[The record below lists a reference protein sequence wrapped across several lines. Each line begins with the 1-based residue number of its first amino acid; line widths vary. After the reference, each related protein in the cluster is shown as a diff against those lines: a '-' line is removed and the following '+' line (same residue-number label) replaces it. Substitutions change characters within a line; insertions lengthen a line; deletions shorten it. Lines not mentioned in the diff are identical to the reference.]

1 MRTKE
6 IQLEKSQV
14 TILDAFPSAS
24 AILNESGD
32 IVVTNSEWDQKSAY
46 GFFTDSAVHKNF
58 FEHCRSSAENGSD
71 DALKLII
78 GLRRV
83 LDRDE
88 ESFQS
93 TYSNNSKEN
102 PKWFRVN
109 IKPFEETGAVLFI
122 EDISMNITAVRE
134 LRDSKEKYRQQFN
147 HSINGII
154 IGTPEGDILDANPAA
169 CEILGYSLKELKKG
183 GRKLIM
189 DESHPL
195 NIEAS
200 KIRQETSSFEGEKQ
214 YIHKK
219 GRDISVMV
227 SSVIFRD
234 QDRGLTTINSFRDIT
249 KEKQIQKKLKNE
261 QEFTRTAIESIPGTF
276 YVLDADGAFLEWN
289 EAFYSDLGY
298 NEEDMFGM
306 KPIDFFVDE
315 DQELIAEKLL
325 SAVNDG
331 SAETVARVKTKDGD
345 IRSFKLNARSFTSD
359 SATYIVGTGMDITEL
374 VEAKTASDRH
384 YKMMSQLFDNSP
396 LGIVMIDQQ
405 NRINRVNN
413 GFRKMF
419 GYNNGDVEGA
429 NVNDLVTDSNTRKEA
444 DDVSRDAFNG
454 SASQFESIRYA
465 KDGKKVP
472 VLLSTV
478 PVSSDD
484 KVIAVYGIYVDLT
497 AQKELEEKITDLLE
511 RERSAREKAQNSL
524 KEKEILLQE
533 VHHRV
538 KNNLAVIAGLLDLQ
552 LLEETDK
559 EVFKKLSEVQS
570 RIFSIAK
577 IHETLYQEK
586 NVVHIRFNS
595 YLKSFI
601 NFLPQQG
608 FNNETISELSL
619 NCDETVLN
627 LNQAVP
633 AGLMVNELINV
644 LLPDSGKGSLMLE
657 LKSDDKEV
665 TVILS
670 GEGLKVQNFTENMK
684 SEKFQYKLVDI
695 LSAQLNGHIDVDI
708 DKSLVKV
715 CFLKNESKGSSNAFF
730 S

>member
-1 MRTKE
+1 MRAKE
-6 IQLEKSQV
+6 FQLEKSQV
-14 TILDAFPSAS
+14 SILESFPSAS

-32 IVVTNSEWDQKSAY
+32 VVVTNSEWDQKSAS
-46 GFFTDSAVHKNF
+46 GFLMDSPVQKNF
-58 FEHCRSSAENGSD
+58 FEHCRSAAENGSD
-71 DALKLII
+71 DALKLIL

-83 LDRDE
+83 LDREE

-93 TYSNNSKEN
+93 TYSINNKKI

-122 EDISMNITAVRE
+122 EDISGNIKVFQE
-134 LRDSKEKYRQQFN
+134 LRDSKEKYRQQFD

-154 IGTPEGDILDANPAA
+154 IGTSEGGILDANPAA
-169 CEILGYSLKELKKG
+169 CKILGYSIRELKEG

-189 DESHPL
+189 DERHPL
-195 NIEAS
+195 NIEAL
-200 KIRQETSSFEGEKQ
+200 KTRQETSFFEGEKQ
-214 YIHKK
+214 YIHKT
-219 GRDISVMV
+219 GREISVMV

-234 QDRGLTTINSFRDIT
+234 QDCGLTTINSFRDIT
-249 KEKQIQKKLKNE
+249 KEKQIQKKLKSE
-261 QEFTRTAIESIPGTF
+261 QGFTRTAIESIPGTF
-276 YVLDADGAFLEWN
+276 YVLDSDGTFLQWN
-289 EAFYSDLGY
+289 EAFYYDLGY
-298 NEEDMFGM
+298 SEEDMFSM
-306 KPIDFFVDE
+306 KPIDFFVED
-315 DQELIAEKLL
+315 DQELIAKKLIL
-325 SAVNDG
+325 AVDEG
-331 SAETVARVKTKDGD
+331 SAETIARVKTKDGD
-345 IRSFKLNARSFTSD
+345 VRNFKLNARSFTNEKT
-359 SATYIVGTGMDITEL
+359 TYIVGTGVDITKL
-374 VEAKTASDRH
+374 VEAQTASDRH
-384 YKMMSQLFDNSP
+384 YKLMSQLFENSP
-396 LGIVMIDQQ
+396 LGIVMIDQE

-413 GFRKMF
+413 GFRRMF
-419 GYNNGDVEGA
+419 GYKNGDVVGA
-429 NVNDLVTDSNTRKEA
+429 NVNDLVTDNGNRKEA
-444 DDVSRDAFNG
+444 DDVSRKAFNG
-454 SASQFESIRYA
+454 SASQFESVRYT
-465 KDGKKVP
+465 KDGNKVP

-478 PVSSDD
+478 PVSCGD
-484 KVIAVYGIYVDLT
+484 KVIAVYGIYVDLSP
-497 AQKELEEKITDLLE
+497 QKELEEKITHLLE

-538 KNNLAVIAGLLDLQ
+538 KNNLAVVAGLLDLQ
-552 LLEETDK
+552 LLVETDK

-577 IHETLYQEK
+577 IHETLYQEE

-608 FNNETISELSL
+608 FHNEIISELSL

-633 AGLMVNELINV
+633 AGLMINELINV
-644 LLPDSGKGSLMLE
+644 LLPDSGKGNLMLE
-657 LKSDDKEV
+657 LKSDKKEV
-665 TVILS
+665 TVSLS
-670 GEGLKVQNFTENMK
+670 GKGLKVQIFMENMK

-695 LSAQLNGHIDVDI
+695 LTDQLNGRIDVDI

-715 CFLKNESKGSSNAFF
+715 CFLKNEAKGSSNAFF